1 MLLLLFISS
10 NFSRITC
17 IPTLLGDIAL
27 LIVGFLTGA
36 FDEDD
41 APVSSCAV
49 SASSTLGVL
58 LSLGMLMVAPN
69 ACGGCFPLTLLA
81 FGGFVVVDGSS
92 SNSLFSCVGG
102 LGFCLLNADVLFP
115 VGLLFSTNLL
125 DVSIGAL
132 SSSGA
137 TSTSIVD
144 FSSFIFFWRFT
155 FWTCLFINLRVGFIL
170 DGFSSSSSS
179 GMMASV
185 SFDAISPPI
194 DPPFAVPP
202 AVATA
207 LMMGLDDLRN
217 FFKTL
222 LLLEDGSSSSSIP
235 ADAVAPTASY
245 APLFAI

>member
-10 NFSRITC
+10 NFSLITC

-27 LIVGFLTGA
+27 FIVGFLTGA

-58 LSLGMLMVAPN
+58 LSLGMLIVAPN
-69 ACGGCFPLTLLA
+69 ACGWGCFPLTLLA
-81 FGGFVVVDGSS
+81 LGGLVVVDGSS
-92 SNSLFSCVGG
+92 WNSLLSCVGG
-102 LGFCLLNADVLFP
+102 FGFCLFALDCLTLEGF
-115 VGLLFSTNLL
+115 LFSAVGIAV
-125 DVSIGAL
+125 VSIGSL
-132 SSSGA
+132 TSGT
-137 TSTSIVD
+137 TSTFIFD
-144 FSSFIFFWRFT
+144 FSSFNFFWWFT
-155 FWTCLFINLRVGFIL
+155 FLTCLLISFCVGFIL

-207 LMMGLDDLRN
+207 LMTG
-217 FFKTL
+217 
-222 LLLEDGSSSSSIP
+222 
-235 ADAVAPTASY
+235 
-245 APLFAI
+245 